1 MSQSI
6 ELEYLLTV
14 NTDQCVGEIR
24 RLESALMRAL
34 HLFSILGL
42 PPKIEEQIREIQR
55 IIVAINSL
63 TTAYHALQV
72 ARMAAGDPIAWA
84 TAGIQVATTIVSL
97 GNQIEYSTRG
107 R

>member
-14 NTDQCVGEIR
+14 NTSRCVSEIR
-24 RLESALMRAL
+24 QLESALMRAL

-55 IIVAINSL
+55 IIVALNSL
-63 TTAYHALQV
+63 TATYHALQV

-84 TAGIQVATTIVSL
+84 AAGIQVATTIVSL
-97 GNQIEYSTRG
+97 GNQFEYSTRG

>member
-14 NTDQCVGEIR
+14 NTERCVSEIS
-24 RLESALMRAL
+24 RLSSALMRAL
-34 HLFSILGL
+34 HLFDIMGL
-42 PPKIEEQIREIQR
+42 PPKVDAQIREIQR
-55 IIVAINSL
+55 IVVAVNSL

-84 TAGIQVATTIVSL
+84 VAGIQVATTIVSL
-97 GNQIEYSTRG
+97 GNQFEYSTRG